1 MSAAEKQ
8 TLGFQTEVKQLLHI
22 MIHSLYSNKEIFLRE
37 LISNASDALDKLRF
51 AALADNKL
59 YGDDGD
65 LKIRV
70 EFDPEARTITISDN
84 GIGMNREEIIS
95 NLGTIARSGTREF
108 LSSLT
113 GDQKKD
119 AALIGQFG
127 VGFYSSFIIAD
138 KVTVLSLRAGEAADK
153 AVRWESTGE
162 GEYTLEAADKASRGT
177 QVTLHLKKDEGE
189 FLDGWRLRHIINK
202 YSDHIAFPVEMRKVT
217 EKPEDPVEYEQV
229 NKATALWTR
238 SKNELTDEEYKEF
251 YQHISHDF
259 AEPLVWSHNRVEGKL
274 EYISLLYIPTNAPYD
289 LWNRDKHY
297 GLKLYVQR
305 VFILDNV
312 EQFLPSYLR
321 FIRGVIDSN
330 DLPLNVSRELLQNSQ
345 VVETIRG
352 ALTKRVLDMLEKL
365 AQDEPEKYAKFWNQF
380 GNVLKEGPGED
391 HANRER
397 IAKLLR
403 FSTTFDDNAEQKY
416 SLDDYVQRMRAGQE
430 KIFYVTAENFA
441 TAKQSP
447 HLEVFRAKG
456 IEVLLLSDRI
466 DEWLVSS
473 LPEYMGKT
481 LQSVAKG
488 SVDIS
493 ALDNTEDKAKQE
505 KTAEEYKSLVQQL
518 QEALKER
525 TKEVRTT
532 ARLTSS
538 PACIVV
544 EDYEMGMQM
553 QRIMI
558 AAGQNLPM
566 SKPILEINP
575 EHPIIKKLHDEAD
588 TDRVNEWAHI
598 LLDQA
603 ILAEGGHLE
612 DSGAFVQRLNKMFLS
627 LTQ

>member
-1 MSAAEKQ
+1 
-8 TLGFQTEVKQLLHI
+8 
-22 MIHSLYSNKEIFLRE
+22 
-37 LISNASDALDKLRF
+37 
-51 AALADNKL
+51 
-59 YGDDGD
+59 
-65 LKIRV
+65 
-70 EFDPEARTITISDN
+70 
-84 GIGMNREEIIS
+84 
-95 NLGTIARSGTREF
+95 
-108 LSSLT
+108 
-113 GDQKKD
+113 
-119 AALIGQFG
+119 
-127 VGFYSSFIIAD
+127 
-138 KVTVLSLRAGEAADK
+138 
-153 AVRWESTGE
+153 
-162 GEYTLEAADKASRGT
+162 
-177 QVTLHLKKDEGE
+177 
-189 FLDGWRLRHIINK
+189 
-202 YSDHIAFPVEMRKVT
+202 
-217 EKPEDPVEYEQV
+217 
-229 NKATALWTR
+229 
-238 SKNELTDEEYKEF
+238 
-251 YQHISHDF
+251 
-259 AEPLVWSHNRVEGKL
+259 
-274 EYISLLYIPTNAPYD
+274 
-289 LWNRDKHY
+289 
-297 GLKLYVQR
+297 
-305 VFILDNV
+305 
-312 EQFLPSYLR
+312 
-321 FIRGVIDSN
+321 
-330 DLPLNVSRELLQNSQ
+330 
-345 VVETIRG
+345 
-352 ALTKRVLDMLEKL
+352 MLEKL

>member
-1 MSAAEKQ
+1 MTEKQ
-8 TLGFQTEVKQLLHI
+8 TLGFQTEVKQLLHL

-51 AALADNKL
+51 EALENTKL
-59 YGDDGD
+59 YGEDAD

-70 EFDPEARTITISDN
+70 EFDPQTRTITISDN
-84 GIGMNREEIIS
+84 GIGMTRDEVVS
-95 NLGTIARSGTREF
+95 NLGTIARSGTKEF
-108 LSSLT
+108 LTSLT

-127 VGFYSSFIIAD
+127 VGFYSSFIVAD
-138 KVTVLSLRAGEAADK
+138 KVTVLTLRAGEPANK
-153 AVRWESTGE
+153 AVRWESAGE
-162 GEYTLEAADKASRGT
+162 GEYTLENTEKAGRGT
-177 QVTLHLKKDEGE
+177 QVVLHLKKDEGE

-202 YSDHIAFPVEMRKVT
+202 YSDHIAFPVEMQKVS
-217 EKPEDPVEYEQV
+217 EKPEDAVEYEQV

-238 SKNELTDEEYKEF
+238 PKNEITDEEYKEF

-259 AEPLVWSHNRVEGKL
+259 AEPLLWSHNRVEGKL
-274 EYISLLYIPTNAPYD
+274 EYTSLLYVPTNAPFD
-289 LWNRDKHY
+289 LWNRDKQY

-312 EQFLPSYLR
+312 EQFLPTYLR
-321 FIRGVIDSN
+321 FVRGVVDSN
-330 DLPLNVSRELLQNSQ
+330 DLPLNVSREILQGSQ
-345 VVETIRG
+345 VVDSIRG
-352 ALTKRVLDMLEKL
+352 ALSKRVLDMLEKL
-365 AQDEPEKYAKFWNQF
+365 AQDDAEKYAKFWSQF
-380 GNVLKEGPGED
+380 GNVLKEGPAED
-391 HANRER
+391 YANRER

-403 FSTTFDDNAEQKY
+403 FATTFDDSAEQKY
-416 SLDDYVQRMRAGQE
+416 SLEDYVNRMRANQE
-430 KIFYVTAENFA
+430 KIYYVTAENFA

-447 HLEVFRAKG
+447 HLEAFRAKG

-473 LPEYMGKT
+473 LTEYAGKP

-488 SVDIS
+488 
-493 ALDNTEDKAKQE
+493 ALDIDNVDNAEEKAKQE
-505 KTAEEYKSLVQQL
+505 QVAENYKSLVQQL
-518 QEALKER
+518 QDALKDNV
-525 TKEVRTT
+525 KEVRTT
-532 ARLTSS
+532 SRLTTS

-544 EDYEMGMQM
+544 EDYEMGMQL
-553 QRIMI
+553 QRIMQ
-558 AAGQNLPM
+558 AAGQNVPI

-603 ILAEGGHLE
+603 ILAEGGHLQ
-612 DSGAFVQRLNKMFLS
+612 DSGAFVQRLNKMFLN
-627 LTQ
+627 LTGN

>member
-1 MSAAEKQ
+1 
-8 TLGFQTEVKQLLHI
+8 
-22 MIHSLYSNKEIFLRE
+22 
-37 LISNASDALDKLRF
+37 
-51 AALADNKL
+51 
-59 YGDDGD
+59 
-65 LKIRV
+65 
-70 EFDPEARTITISDN
+70 
-84 GIGMNREEIIS
+84 
-95 NLGTIARSGTREF
+95 
-108 LSSLT
+108 
-113 GDQKKD
+113 
-119 AALIGQFG
+119 
-127 VGFYSSFIIAD
+127 
-138 KVTVLSLRAGEAADK
+138 
-153 AVRWESTGE
+153 
-162 GEYTLEAADKASRGT
+162 
-177 QVTLHLKKDEGE
+177 
-189 FLDGWRLRHIINK
+189 
-202 YSDHIAFPVEMRKVT
+202 MRKVT